1 MGRITTISDQNRSE
15 RVSAIFNDIEQAF
28 GRIPNLFRTYAYHPP
43 LLEANWQ
50 KVKQVMM
57 EGTLS
62 RKAKEAIAVLVSKD
76 NGCKYCVA
84 AHEGALSAIGVS
96 PEEVHTIENDLDRAD
111 FDPKEMALIKLARKA
126 NSEPLHGTDDEF
138 AELRKLGVNDAEI
151 VEALGVMELFTAF
164 NKFLDIL
171 QVEIDSSEAVRQ

>member
-1 MGRITTISDQNRSE
+1 MARITIINDQNIPE
-15 RVSAIFNDIEQAF
+15 RVSAIFKDIEQAF

-138 AELRKLGVNDAEI
+138 AELRQLGVSDAEI

-171 QVEIDSSEAVRQ
+171 QVEIDS

>member
-1 MGRITTISDQNRSE
+1 MGRIATINDQ
-15 RVSAIFNDIEQAF
+15 SASGQVAVIFNDIEQAF
-28 GRIPNLFRTYAYHPP
+28 GKVPNLFRTYAHHPP

-62 RKAKEAIAVLVSKD
+62 RKAKEAIAVLVSRD

-84 AHEGALSAIGVS
+84 THEGALSAIGVS
-96 PEEVHTIENDLDRAD
+96 PEEVHIIENDLDRAD
-111 FDPKEMALIKLARKA
+111 FSPKEMALIKLARKA
-126 NSEPLHGTDDEF
+126 NLEPLRGTDDEF
-138 AELRKLGVNDAEI
+138 TELRQLGASDAEI

-171 QVEIDSSEAVRQ
+171 EVDLG

>member
-1 MGRITTISDQNRSE
+1 MGRLATINDQNASE
-15 RVSAIFNDIEQAF
+15 QVSILFNEIEQAF
-28 GRIPNLFRTYAYHPP
+28 GKVPNLFRTYAHHPP
-43 LLEANWQ
+43 LLQANWQ

-111 FDPKEMALIKLARKA
+111 FNPKEMALIKLTRKA
-126 NSEPLHGTDDEF
+126 NLEPLFGTDDEF
-138 AELRKLGVNDAEI
+138 SELRQLGASDAEI

-171 QVEIDSSEAVRQ
+171 EVDLG

>member
-1 MGRITTISDQNRSE
+1 MGRIATINDQ
-15 RVSAIFNDIEQAF
+15 SASGQVAVIFNDIEQAF
-28 GRIPNLFRTYAYHPP
+28 GKVPNLFRTYAHHPP
-43 LLEANWQ
+43 LLETNWQ

-62 RKAKEAIAVLVSKD
+62 RKAKEAIAVLVSRD
-76 NGCKYCVA
+76 NGCNYCVA

-96 PEEVHTIENDLDRAD
+96 PEEVHIIENDLDRAD
-111 FDPKEMALIKLARKA
+111 FSPKEMALIKLARKA
-126 NSEPLHGTDDEF
+126 NLEPLRGTDDEF
-138 AELRKLGVNDAEI
+138 TELRQLGASDAEI

-171 QVEIDSSEAVRQ
+171 EVDLG